1 MARQK
6 YYDFTKIFGEEI
18 ERLLVQLKGL
28 ITSKKITDNLPDN
41 AKKEIKMINDKIAD
55 IDIEDI
61 DIDVID
67 GGDYSS
73 DENLIS

>member
-1 MARQK
+1 MARQR

-41 AKKEIKMINDKIAD
+41 SKKEIKMINDKID
-55 IDIEDI
+55 DMGMEDI

-73 DENLIS
+73 NENLIS